1 LPKRPRPGGRRFAP
15 RQRPKERKQSVPGE
29 AAPAPVGT
37 PAKIPAAPR
46 RAAAPAGGFSVATT
60 PTKAAARHIV
70 KDYSYVLGELRR
82 IMIIMLVIVAGL
94 VAAAVALR

>member
-1 LPKRPRPGGRRFAP
+1 MPKRPRPGGRRFAP

-29 AAPAPVGT
+29 AASTPVGT
-37 PAKIPAAPR
+37 PAKIP
-46 RAAAPAGGFSVATT
+46 AAPAGGFSVATT

>member
-1 LPKRPRPGGRRFAP
+1 
-15 RQRPKERKQSVPGE
+15 VPGE
-29 AAPAPVGT
+29 AGPAFGAT
-37 PAKIPAAPR
+37 PARIPAAPR
-46 RAAAPAGGFSVATT
+46 RAEAAAGGFSVATT

-82 IMIIMLVIVAGL
+82 IMIVLLVIVAGL